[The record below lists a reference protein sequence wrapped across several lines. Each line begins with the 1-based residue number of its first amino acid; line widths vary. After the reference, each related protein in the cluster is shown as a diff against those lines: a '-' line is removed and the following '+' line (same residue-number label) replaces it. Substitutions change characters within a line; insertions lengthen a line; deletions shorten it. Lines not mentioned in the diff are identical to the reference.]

1 MADGQITAQEFN
13 DAIMSLGFTDA
24 AVEAATSAS
33 TIEGATGNLEAAFVK
48 LGASVL
54 DSVKPAITGGM
65 SWIADGVTNAVP
77 VVQAG
82 IQGVIGWFQRLY
94 SKLEE
99 NGAIT
104 AFKSAWDTIRDA
116 IMGVVNM
123 VIDWVKLMPP
133 DGAAT
138 AINSSPTR

>member
-1 MADGQITAQEFN
+1 M
-13 DAIMSLGFTDA
+13 
-24 AVEAATSAS
+24 EAATSAS

-82 IQGVIGWFQRLY
+82 IEGLIGWFQRLY

-104 AFKSAWDTIRDA
+104 ASNPRGTPSGTRSWA
-116 IMGVVNM
+116 
-123 VIDWVKLMPP
+123 
-133 DGAAT
+133 
-138 AINSSPTR
+138 SSTWSSTGRT